1 MSAQSSEG
9 FNLQLLDTMLHYLIR
24 RIMQMIPLLF
34 FISALIYLLL
44 YLMPGDP
51 LYSMLEDVP
60 NLRPEDYKRLRRL
73 YGLDDP
79 VYIQYWK
86 WLWQML
92 HLNPGYSREYGQPV
106 FDVILPALKNTLV
119 LTITAVVIGKSLAV
133 LLGIFSAIR
142 QYSIWDYVLTVLTFI
157 GYCIPGFWLAL
168 MMIIVFAVKLGWLPT
183 SGMVSPDIIPGS
195 WAATLDWI
203 KHLILPVAVLSISEI
218 IQVQRYMRSSLL
230 EVLRQDYL
238 TTARAKGLNERI
250 VIGRHALKNA
260 LIPVVTIIAITM
272 PRVIGGSTVVE
283 TVFGYPGMGR
293 LLYVSIMGNDFVVA
307 MTVVMIIAFTVVF
320 FNLLA
325 DILYGWLD
333 PRIRYQE

>member
-1 MSAQSSEG
+1 
-9 FNLQLLDTMLHYLIR
+9 MLHYLIR
-24 RIMQMIPLLF
+24 RIAQTVPLFF

-44 YLMPGDP
+44 HLMPGDP
-51 LYSMLEDVP
+51 FYNMLEDVP
-60 NLRPEDYKRLRRL
+60 NIRPEDYQRLRAT

-92 HLNPGYSREYGQPV
+92 QLNPGFSRELGQPV
-106 FDVILPALKNTLV
+106 LDVILPALKNTLV
-119 LTITAVVIGKSLAV
+119 LTIAAVVIGKSIAV
-133 LLGIFSAIR
+133 LLGIFSALR
-142 QYSIWDYVLTVLTFI
+142 QYSIWDYLLTVITFI
-157 GYCIPGFWLAL
+157 GYSIPGFWLAL

-183 SGMVSPDIIPGS
+183 SGMMSPHVMPGT
-195 WAATLDWI
+195 WEAFTDQI
-203 KHLILPVAVLSISEI
+203 KHMILPVAVLAISEL

-238 TTARAKGLNERI
+238 TTARAKGLNERA

-260 LIPVVTIIAITM
+260 LIPVVTIIAISM

-307 MTVVMIIAFTVVF
+307 MTIVMIIAFMVIF

-333 PRIRYQE
+333 PRIRYRR

>member
-1 MSAQSSEG
+1 
-9 FNLQLLDTMLHYLIR
+9 
-24 RIMQMIPLLF
+24 MIPLLF
-34 FISALIYLLL
+34 FISVMIYFLL

-51 LYSMLEDVP
+51 LYSMLQDVP
-60 NLRPEDYKRLRRL
+60 HIRAEDYQRLRKL

-92 HLNPGYSREYGQPV
+92 QLNPGYSREFGQPV
-106 FDVILPALKNTLV
+106 LDVITPTLKNTLV
-119 LTITAVVIGKSLAV
+119 LTISAVLIGKVLAV
-133 LLGIFSAIR
+133 LFGIFSAVK
-142 QYSIWDYVLTVLTFI
+142 QYSIWDYMLTVFTFV
-157 GYCIPGFWLAL
+157 GYSIPGFWLAL

-183 SGMVSPDIIPGS
+183 SGMISPEVIPGT
-195 WAATLDWI
+195 WEAFVDQI
-203 KHLILPVAVLSISEI
+203 KHMILPVIVLSISEI

-238 TTARAKGLNERI
+238 TTARAKGLTERV

-260 LIPVVTIIAITM
+260 LIPVVTIIAISM

-293 LLYVSIMGNDFVVA
+293 LLYTSIMGNDFVVA
-307 MTVVMIIAFTVVF
+307 MTVVMIIAFMVIF

-325 DILYGWLD
+325 DVLYGWLD
-333 PRIRYQE
+333 PRIRYQN

>member
-1 MSAQSSEG
+1 M
-9 FNLQLLDTMLHYLIR
+9 LQYLTR
-24 RIMQMIPLLF
+24 RALEMVPLLF
-34 FISALIYLLL
+34 ITSALIYLLL

-51 LYSMLEDVP
+51 LYTMLEGVP
-60 NLRPEDYKRLRRL
+60 NLRAEDYQRLRAL

-92 HLNPGYSREYGQPV
+92 QLNPGYSREYGLPV
-106 FDVILPALKNTLV
+106 FDIILPAFKNTLV
-119 LTITAVVIGKSLAV
+119 LTLAAVAIGKSVAV

-142 QYSIWDYVLTVLTFI
+142 QYSFWDYFFTVIAFI
-157 GYCIPGFWLAL
+157 GYSLPAFWLAL

-183 SGMVSPDIIPGS
+183 SGITSPDVVPGT
-195 WAATLDWI
+195 WAATADWV
-203 KHLILPVAVLSISEI
+203 KHLILPVTVLTISEI

-238 TTARAKGLNERI
+238 TTARAKGLNERA

-272 PRVIGGSTVVE
+272 PRVIGGSAVVE
-283 TVFGYPGMGR
+283 TVFGYPGVGR
-293 LLYVSIMGNDFVVA
+293 LLYVSIMGNDLVVA
-307 MTVVMIIAFTVVF
+307 MSVVMIIAFTVIL

-333 PRIRYQE
+333 PRIRYQG